1 LEFSSVKTY
10 DDFTIY
16 YDHGSRSATNL
27 LDQFVHRT
35 WVLGYISIREWD
47 LVMRKKLFR

>member
-10 DDFTIY
+10 DDFIIY

-27 LDQFVHRT
+27 LDQFLHGRR
-35 WVLGYISIREWD
+35 VLGHISIREWD
-47 LVMRKKLFR
+47 VVMRKKLFR